1 MRAET
6 KGDEKFWI
14 NLKEAQK
21 DPKFRKAVKDFIR
34 RTTS

>member
-1 MRAET
+1 MKSEI
-6 KGDEKFWI
+6 KKDEKFWI
-14 NLKEAQK
+14 DLKEAQK